1 MPAATDDCTRPGP
14 VLAGDD
20 LPLPI
25 GDIVYHEVDGTCLR
39 VLGYG
44 HEEDGETLV
53 HVERVSGPT
62 NWSECRN
69 LSLLHE
75 PPAGVEGLCD
85 DALVDL
91 RAVLAIADE
100 MDAFP
105 DCPDDP
111 RCGRQM
117 PPLTIHEFAR
127 RIRAACG
134 VATK

>member
-1 MPAATDDCTRPGP
+1 MNDTDSRKHHNL

-53 HVERVSGPT
+53 HVERVFGPT

-75 PPAGVEGLCD
+75 RPVNVEDPYD
-85 DALVDL
+85 DAPVD
-91 RAVLAIADE
+91 RHAVLDIANE

-134 VATK
+134 VTTG